1 MAGPLSHIRV
11 LDLTRILA
19 GPWAGQNLADL
30 GAAVI
35 KIEKPGEGDDTRRFA
50 PPYLKDP
57 EGRDTSESAYFLGAN
72 RGKQSVTVDISK
84 PEGQR
89 IIREL
94 AAQSDV
100 LIENYKVGT
109 LARYGLSYEHLKAEN
124 PGLVY
129 CSITGFGQSGP
140 YAQRAGYDFIFQGM
154 GGLMSITGER
164 DGQPGGGPQKMGV
177 AISDI
182 LTGLYA
188 TVAIVSA
195 LAKRAVSGQGDYL
208 DIALLD
214 CQLASLANMNMNYLV
229 AGETPGRM
237 GNAHATIVPYQ
248 VFRCKD
254 GHMILAVGNQGQ
266 YEKFCR
272 LADCME
278 LVTDPRFATNVERVK
293 NRDVLVP
300 LVEKVL
306 LTRSGKEWSDLL
318 EPEGVPCGPI
328 YNIPQA
334 FDDPQIRHRGMRFEM
349 SHPLNPRVS
358 LVASPMRFVNSP
370 IEYRLPPPMLGQ
382 HTERVLADL
391 LGMDAEAISRL
402 AAQRII

>member
-266 YEKFCR
+266 
-272 LADCME
+272 
-278 LVTDPRFATNVERVK
+278 
-293 NRDVLVP
+293 
-300 LVEKVL
+300 
-306 LTRSGKEWSDLL
+306 
-318 EPEGVPCGPI
+318 
-328 YNIPQA
+328 
-334 FDDPQIRHRGMRFEM
+334 
-349 SHPLNPRVS
+349 
-358 LVASPMRFVNSP
+358 
-370 IEYRLPPPMLGQ
+370 
-382 HTERVLADL
+382 
-391 LGMDAEAISRL
+391 
-402 AAQRII
+402 